1 MEAKD
6 TTSRMEK
13 VSLQKAKSKT
23 PYLGLTGTHLNIW
36 ITVACAT
43 AMTLFG
49 A

>member
-6 TTSRMEK
+6 ATARIEK
-13 VSLQKAKSKT
+13 VSLQKANSKM